1 MRIDLKTGKPVLAN
15 ITGGLSGPAV
25 KPVGIRCVY
34 QCARQVN
41 IPIIGVGGIAN
52 SEDVLEYLL
61 AGASAVEVGAMNFKD
76 PYICKKII
84 EDLPETLNKYGYTSV
99 HDVIE
104 RRQNEQN
111 NYCIGFFKQGT
122 GIRILRQFDEPVY
135 VKIGMELTYAC
146 GLDIVKEVKNMG
158 HKIFL
163 DLKLHDIPNTVKGG
177 MKNLAKLGV
186 DIVNCHCAG
195 GIEMM
200 KAAKQGILEGTPEG
214 QQPAKLIGVTVLT
227 STSKESMNE
236 ELGIP
241 GEVIDTVIHYAKNAK
256 EAGLDGVVCSVH
268 EAKAIHEACG
278 DDFLTVTPGI
288 RLAGNSVDDQKRVAT
303 PEFAKEQG
311 CDMIVVGRSITKS
324 EDPKATYKAIEEV
337 ME

>member
-1 MRIDLKTGKPVLAN
+1 MSKT
-15 ITGGLSGPAV
+15 
-25 KPVGIRCVY
+25 
-34 QCARQVN
+34 
-41 IPIIGVGGIAN
+41 IIALDFSN
-52 SEDVLEYLL
+52 KEQVLEFL
-61 AGASAVEVGAMNFKD
+61 K
-76 PYICKKII
+76 
-84 EDLPETLNKYGYTSV
+84 
-99 HDVIE
+99 
-104 RRQNEQN
+104 
-111 NYCIGFFKQGT
+111 
-122 GIRILRQFDEPVY
+122 QFDEPVY

-146 GLDIVKEVKNMG
+146 GLDIVKEVKKMG

-186 DIVNCHCAG
+186 DIVNCHCGG

-200 KAAKQGILEGTPEG
+200 KAAKEGILEGTPVG

-227 STSKESMNE
+227 STSKEAMNQ
-236 ELGIP
+236 ELGIE

-288 RLAGNSVDDQKRVAT
+288 RFAGNSVDDQKRVAT
-303 PEFAKEQG
+303 PEYAKEQG

-324 EDPKATYKAIEEV
+324 EDPKATYEMIEEA
-337 ME
+337 MN